1 MSYRSV
7 FGAAT
12 HLRASSLSGI
22 QWIIVVDPSS
32 QALLMRRACHA
43 KYFAYG
49 LEADIFLSQRWAE
62 RKRKI
67 LIIVPASLR
76 K

>member
-1 MSYRSV
+1 
-7 FGAAT
+7 
-12 HLRASSLSGI
+12 LL
-22 QWIIVVDPSS
+22 VDPPGLKH
-32 QALLMRRACHA
+32 LLMCTAHHA

-49 LEADIFLSQRWAE
+49 LEAGIFLSRRWAE
-62 RKRKI
+62 RKQKI